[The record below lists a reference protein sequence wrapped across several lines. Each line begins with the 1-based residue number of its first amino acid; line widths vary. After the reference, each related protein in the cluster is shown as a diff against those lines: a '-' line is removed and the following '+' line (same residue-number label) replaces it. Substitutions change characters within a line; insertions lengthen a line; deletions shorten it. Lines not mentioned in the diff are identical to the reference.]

1 MATPSAREIR
11 QTFLNFFARNGH
23 VVVPGSSLIPDND
36 PTVLFTNAGMV
47 PFKDAFLR
55 LEQRPY
61 SRAASA
67 QKCLRVSGK
76 HNDLEEVG
84 PSPRQHTF
92 FEMLGNF
99 SVGDY
104 FKAEA
109 IRLAWQFLTEELALP
124 LERLWFT
131 VFGGNDQIPPDEEAE
146 RLWIEMGAPHDRVL
160 RFGEQDNLWVMG
172 DTGPCGPNSEIT
184 VYIGDDLA
192 AMGPHG
198 VNGDDPDYVE
208 IWNLVFMQ
216 FERSTMQPLPR
227 PAVDTGMGLER
238 IAMVLQGVHST
249 YETDLFRPII
259 ERTIAL
265 AGTDEARYRAH
276 PAAYRI
282 IADHT
287 RACAFLITDGI
298 VPGNEGRSY
307 VLRRLLRRAAYQ
319 GCTIG
324 LSRPFLAQNAEVVID
339 LMQQTYPEL
348 RTRRAAILDTL
359 TAEEERFSRTIKG
372 GMTLLDQALSALPPG
387 EQLPG
392 GVAFKLYDTYGFPL
406 DLTEKI
412 AVEHGRTVDRAG
424 FAQAM
429 EQQRQRSRAA
439 AQARRGAR

>member
-1 MATPSAREIR
+1 MAVEGALMATPSAQQIR
-11 QTFLNFFARNGH
+11 QTFLDFFARNGH
-23 VVVPGSSLIPDND
+23 VVVPGSSLIPGND
-36 PTVLFTNAGMV
+36 PTLLFTNA
-47 PFKDAFLR
+47 
-55 LEQRPY
+55 
-61 SRAASA
+61 
-67 QKCLRVSGK
+67 
-76 HNDLEEVG
+76 
-84 PSPRQHTF
+84 
-92 FEMLGNF
+92 EMLGNF
-99 SVGDY
+99 SFGDY

-109 IRLAWQFLTEELALP
+109 IRLAWQLVVEELALP

-131 VFGGNDQIPPDEEAE
+131 VFAGNDRIPPDEEAE
-146 RLWIEMGAPHDRVL
+146 RLWIEMGAPRDRVL
-160 RFGEQDNLWVMG
+160 RFGEKDNLWVMG

-238 IAMVLQGVHST
+238 IAMVLQGVHSI

-265 AGTDEARYRAH
+265 AGADDAHYRAH
-276 PAAYRI
+276 PAAYRV

-287 RACAFLITDGI
+287 RACAFLIADGI

-319 GCTIG
+319 GRTIG
-324 LSRPFLAQNAEVVID
+324 LSPPFLAQTAEVVIE
-339 LMQQTYPEL
+339 LMQETYPEL
-348 RTRRAAILDTL
+348 RTRRAAILETL
-359 TAEEERFSRTIKG
+359 TAEEERFSRTISG
-372 GMTLLDQALSALPPG
+372 GISLLERALSSLPAG

-392 GVAFKLYDTYGFPL
+392 RVTFKLYDTYGFPL

-412 AVEHGRTVDRAG
+412 AVEHGHAVDRAG

-429 EQQRQRSRAA
+429 EQQRRRSRAA
-439 AQARRGAR
+439 AQARQGTRHRRTCGSG